1 MKKLTLSLLAVSLLS
16 ACSQTSQLNHNASLI
31 IKNGQVLTM
40 NGNKDIIEQGVV
52 VVKDDQ
58 IIAIGT
64 EALLKQY
71 SASKVID
78 AEDGIVMPGMINTHN
93 HLPMIA
99 FRGLGEEGIA
109 NRLFAY
115 FFPLEKEKLSRDLI
129 YQATRLGTLDLA
141 QSGVTTYADMYY
153 HMDEMAKATKEIGL
167 RAVLGE
173 TVIKFPVVDAK
184 EPHGGIEYAKQFI
197 SEYKNDPLITPAFAP
212 HAVYTVAEDKLQE
225 INTLSKQLDVPVLIH
240 VSEFGNEAERIQDN
254 TDKLSPVAW
263 LNKIGVLNDRMVL
276 AHSIHLT
283 KEDIALVKQ
292 SGAGI
297 AYNPM
302 ANAKGATG
310 IAPAWE
316 MYQQDIPMGLGTDG
330 PMSSNQVD
338 LWRTLSYA
346 ANMQRLKH
354 DDRTIMIPEQVIELA
369 TIGGAKA
376 LHMDD
381 EIGSLETG
389 KKADI
394 IIVETDSANMRPNYN
409 PYATLVYQ
417 ANPSNVDT
425 TIVNGKVVMENR
437 QMKTVNVKSINQ
449 EIDKIESDIQGFA
462 KELAKDAIKSPSLMK

>member
-1 MKKLTLSLLAVSLLS
+1 
-16 ACSQTSQLNHNASLI
+16 
-31 IKNGQVLTM
+31 
-40 NGNKDIIEQGVV
+40 
-52 VVKDDQ
+52 
-58 IIAIGT
+58 
-64 EALLKQY
+64 
-71 SASKVID
+71 
-78 AEDGIVMPGMINTHN
+78 
-93 HLPMIA
+93 
-99 FRGLGEEGIA
+99 
-109 NRLFAY
+109 
-115 FFPLEKEKLSRDLI
+115 
-129 YQATRLGTLDLA
+129 
-141 QSGVTTYADMYY
+141 
-153 HMDEMAKATKEIGL
+153 MAKATKEIGL